1 VHRAAIAGLNDPTGE
16 DKRSKGKGKGKS
28 SRGKK
33 DGGVIAGKGT
43 AATNKQVAKRQDKKE
58 IRDGFH
64 AQIRSIMDLEAQERV
79 LNAQGRRTL
88 RDPLDAE
95 QISPMCTLI
104 RGCMELYE
112 IPSTSGDETITRKG
126 LKFQSGPFKGRSPGH
141 VCLRCIFCAPHVI
154 DDEKG
159 VRNTRVFSSSQS
171 HIEYHVRNAYRTHF
185 KFCPHIPAKVYD
197 LIETIRNANAR
208 GGNKGQ
214 GKFYPAATGRL
225 NLVDDPEEGGGGV
238 RFGPGG
244 MKFADGTTWAD
255 RGFGNG
261 PGLTPLSSP
270 PAVVPLAIGADP
282 ARSGSDT
289 VDVDAPLVLSSSAK
303 AAKKKP
309 GRKRRADSTSG
320 AEPKKRGR
328 TSKQAS
334 SDMPPVAIPV
344 PMEISPFVSATS
356 DSIITVGGMPS
367 SFFGCFDE
375 YFGGIETMGIL
386 DSSVPGPAAVSPP
399 QQEQFPASMGA
410 PLPFGASQLDP
421 KLEAMSASMRRPA
434 SKPASKPEP
443 APQPKEPVVR
453 KSRSGRVSKRPKWQD
468 FATDE
473 ADIEDRIS
481 GAERRD
487 LALSRADFDPAPIPA
502 PVFPSVA
509 DPVPASAAPTSFA
522 SFGKP
527 LSAYKT
533 PKKSEPVDNT
543 DPPKNSDDVAWV
555 PGMPEFATV
564 TPTPTAKAKAKS
576 KKAPSTKKKGRK
588 KKGGRGMH
596 SITYVTK
603 GGKQSGKWTEEEENQ
618 LLEAMKLYDKDWA
631 EVADFIGTRTPAQCK
646 SKNQKIVLRR
656 LKEEEEQKWLMPSSK
671 A

>member
-1 VHRAAIAGLNDPTGE
+1 MI
-16 DKRSKGKGKGKS
+16 
-28 SRGKK
+28 
-33 DGGVIAGKGT
+33 
-43 AATNKQVAKRQDKKE
+43 
-58 IRDGFH
+58 
-64 AQIRSIMDLEAQERV
+64 
-79 LNAQGRRTL
+79 
-88 RDPLDAE
+88 DA
-95 QISPMCTLI
+95 
-104 RGCMELYE
+104 
-112 IPSTSGDETITRKG
+112 
-126 LKFQSGPFKGRSPGH
+126 
-141 VCLRCIFCAPHVI
+141 
-154 DDEKG
+154 EKG

-225 NLVDDPEEGGGGV
+225 NLVDDPEEEGGGV

-261 PGLTPLSSP
+261 PGLIPLSSP
-270 PAVVPLAIGADP
+270 PAVVPLAVGADP

-289 VDVDAPLVLSSSAK
+289 VDVDAPLASSSSAK

-328 TSKQAS
+328 KSKKAR

-344 PMEISPFVSATS
+344 PMEISPFVAATS
-356 DSIITVGGMPS
+356 DSTITVGGMPS
-367 SFFGCFDE
+367 SFFGSFDE
-375 YFGGIETMGIL
+375 YFGGIETMGVL
-386 DSSVPGPAAVSPP
+386 DSYVQGPAAVSPP
-399 QQEQFPASMGA
+399 QQEHYPASMGA
-410 PLPFGASQLDP
+410 PLPFGASKLDP
-421 KLEAMSASMRRPA
+421 KLEAMSASMRR
-434 SKPASKPEP
+434 PASKPEP

-473 ADIEDRIS
+473 ADIEDRIA

-487 LALSRADFDPAPIPA
+487 LALSRATLDPASIPA
-502 PVFPSVA
+502 PVVPPVA
-509 DPVPASAAPTSFA
+509 DPVAASAAPTSFA

-533 PKKSEPVDNT
+533 PKKSEPVDDN
-543 DPPKNSDDVAWV
+543 DPPENSGDVAWV

-576 KKAPSTKKKGRK
+576 KANAKKAPSTKKKGRK
-588 KKGGRGMH
+588 KKGGRSMH

-631 EVADFIGTRTPAQCK
+631 EVADFIGTRTPVSASLFTSYRSQALPYRIYFLHFSASITDDLISFPPLFFHYTQAQCK

-656 LKEEEEQKWLMPSSK
+656 LKEEEEKKWVM
-671 A
+671 

>member
-1 VHRAAIAGLNDPTGE
+1 
-16 DKRSKGKGKGKS
+16 
-28 SRGKK
+28 
-33 DGGVIAGKGT
+33 
-43 AATNKQVAKRQDKKE
+43 
-58 IRDGFH
+58 
-64 AQIRSIMDLEAQERV
+64 M
-79 LNAQGRRTL
+79 
-88 RDPLDAE
+88 
-95 QISPMCTLI
+95 
-104 RGCMELYE
+104 
-112 IPSTSGDETITRKG
+112 
-126 LKFQSGPFKGRSPGH
+126 
-141 VCLRCIFCAPHVI
+141 I

-214 GKFYPAATGRL
+214 GKFYPAATSRL

-282 ARSGSDT
+282 ALSGSDT
-289 VDVDAPLVLSSSAK
+289 VDVDAPLVSSSSAK

-328 TSKQAS
+328 KSKNAS

-356 DSIITVGGMPS
+356 DTIITVGGMPS
-367 SFFGCFDE
+367 SFFGSFDE
-375 YFGGIETMGIL
+375 YFGGIETMGML

-502 PVFPSVA
+502 PVVPSVA

-555 PGMPEFATV
+555 PGMSEFATV

-576 KKAPSTKKKGRK
+576 KSKANAKKAPSTKKKGRK

-631 EVADFIGTRTPAQCK
+631 EVADFIGTRTPVSAPFFTFAAFQNILSAFFCIK
-646 SKNQKIVLRR
+646 FTDDLISFPPL
-656 LKEEEEQKWLMPSSK
+656 LF
-671 A
+671 